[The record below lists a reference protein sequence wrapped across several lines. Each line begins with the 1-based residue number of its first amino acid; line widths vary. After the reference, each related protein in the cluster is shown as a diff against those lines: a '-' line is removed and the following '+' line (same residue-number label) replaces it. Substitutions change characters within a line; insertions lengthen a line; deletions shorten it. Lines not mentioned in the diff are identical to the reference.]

1 MMPGRC
7 KNCIR
12 SKLTCIVCCL
22 LIVLGLGLQ
31 LISLRS
37 IPDVTCIDLFAQFIM
52 SAAPQPSQL
61 FVNLSLH
68 VEIFLHAQSGVIS
81 HIHFCIILQESS

>member
-7 KNCIR
+7 KNCR

-37 IPDVTCIDLFAQFIM
+37 IPGVTCIDLFAQFIM
-52 SAAPQPSQL
+52 SAALQPSQL

-81 HIHFCIILQESS
+81 RFYFCIILQESS

>member
-22 LIVLGLGLQ
+22 LTVLIVLGLGLQ
-31 LISLRS
+31 LISLQS
-37 IPDVTCIDLFAQFIM
+37 IAGVTCIDSFAQFIM
-52 SAAPQPSQL
+52 SAALQPSQL

-81 HIHFCIILQESS
+81 HI